1 MARPR
6 AANHEEKRRDIL
18 ERSAELFAAHGYDRA
33 SLSMLARACGMSK
46 ALFYHYYSE
55 KSEVLFDI
63 IRTHIEHL
71 LTVTGGLEDSL
82 RKADPREHLLKLSEA
97 LLDAYR
103 SSDTK
108 HHVQINQ
115 LHLLP
120 RAQQKVVKDM
130 ERKLVERFAA
140 AVACCLPVEARDHA
154 LVKPIT
160 MSLFGMLNWNYLW
173 FREQGPLSRRDY
185 AKLAVTLLIE
195 GTQAVAANPTKPGQ
209 GIRLHSNTF
218 DGSG

>member
-1 MARPR
+1 MARPI
-6 AANHEEKRRDIL
+6 AADHDTKRRLIL

-63 IRTHIEHL
+63 IRTHLDDLLAVTAECCESERNANPRRRLLHL
-71 LTVTGGLEDSL
+71 
-82 RKADPREHLLKLSEA
+82 AEA

-103 SSDTK
+103 AADAK
-108 HHVQINQ
+108 HHVQISQ

-120 RAQQKVVKDM
+120 EAQQELIKDI
-130 ERKLVERFAA
+130 ERRLVDRFAA
-140 AVACCLPVEARDHA
+140 AIAPCLPPMARGQA
-154 LVKPIT
+154 LLKPIT
-160 MSLFGMLNWNYLW
+160 MSLFAMLNWNHLW

-185 AKLAVTLLIE
+185 ARLAVTLLIDGAGALPAGSALE
-195 GTQAVAANPTKPGQ
+195 GRAVLRVVPIEAIP
-209 GIRLHSNTF
+209 
-218 DGSG
+218 

>member
-1 MARPR
+1 MARPI
-6 AANHEEKRRDIL
+6 AADHDTKRRLIL

-63 IRTHIEHL
+63 IRTHLDDL
-71 LTVTGGLEDSL
+71 LAVTAERGESE
-82 RKADPREHLLKLSEA
+82 RNANPRRRLLDLAEA

-103 SSDTK
+103 AADAK
-108 HHVQINQ
+108 HHVQISQ

-120 RAQQKVVKDM
+120 EAQQELIKDI
-130 ERKLVERFAA
+130 ERRLVDRFAA
-140 AVACCLPVEARDHA
+140 AIAPCLPPRARGRA
-154 LVKPIT
+154 LLKPIT
-160 MSLFGMLNWNYLW
+160 MSLFAMLNWNHLW

-185 AKLAVTLLIE
+185 ARLAVTLLIDGAGSLPAGPALE
-195 GTQAVAANPTKPGQ
+195 GRAALRAVPIEA
-209 GIRLHSNTF
+209 IS
-218 DGSG
+218 